1 MDKLTG
7 STTAKKIYET
17 ISALIVWFA
26 LIAQFYLGTG
36 TTINFFSFF
45 TILCNILIA
54 VSLTC
59 SLLMPL
65 SRPGLFFS
73 RLSVQSAIVLYIFI
87 VGLVYNTVLRGIVV
101 LTGWRWIVDNLLHV
115 VVPILYIIYWFAFK
129 SKGKL
134 LWRDGIYWIYF
145 PLIYL
150 IYSMIRG
157 AIVHWYPYPFLNAD
171 LHGYPKVVLN
181 IIGMISVFF
190 IAGIILIAITRF
202 YKKQTV

>member
-1 MDKLTG
+1 MDKVT
-7 STTAKKIYET
+7 SPTPAKKIYEA

-26 LIAQFYLGTG
+26 LIAQFDLGTG
-36 TTINFFSFF
+36 TVINFFSFF
-45 TILCNILIA
+45 TILCNFLIA
-54 VSLTC
+54 ISLTC
-59 SLLMPL
+59 SLLMPF

-73 RLSVQSAIVLYIFI
+73 RLPVQSAIALYIFI

-101 LTGWRWIVDNLLHV
+101 LSGWGWIVDNLLHV
-115 VVPILYIIYWFAFK
+115 IVPILYIIYWLFFK

-134 LWRDGIYWIYF
+134 LWKDGIYWIYF
-145 PLIYL
+145 PSVYL
-150 IYSMIRG
+150 IYSMVRG

-171 LHGYPKVVLN
+171 RFGYPTVFLN

-202 YKKQTV
+202 YKKEV